1 MGKQYYNRIREIV
14 VLITLLLNIS
24 SAAHN
29 SYEIEIT
36 ESPLISNEVIIK
48 QSIMTIENVSCQ
60 NIWILIEKD
69 TSLTN
74 KELINRRFKYRNEG
88 DMSLFQ
94 WMVDGNVNWSGF
106 VLRLDSTFFK
116 ILAPGLTFTM
126 ISVDNPMYELIEYIR
141 IISGEEMKELFNA
154 LSTLPPDTTPSY
166 QPDVIYIPLL
176 YQIPVDTLSQ

>member
-14 VLITLLLNIS
+14 VLIALLLNIS

-36 ESPLISNEVIIK
+36 RSPLISNEILIN
-48 QSIMTIENVSCQ
+48 QSIITIKNVSCQ

-94 WMVDGNVNWSGF
+94 WMVDGEVDWSRF
-106 VLRLDSTFFK
+106 VTNIDSTFFK

-126 ISVDNPMYELIEYIR
+126 ISVDNSVYKLIEYIR
-141 IISGEEMKELFNA
+141 IISGEEMKELFKA
-154 LSTLPPDTTPSY
+154 LSTLPPDITPSY
-166 QPDVIYIPLL
+166 QPDVIYIP
-176 YQIPVDTLSQ
+176 

>member
-1 MGKQYYNRIREIV
+1 MGKHYYNWMREIA
-14 VLITLLLNIS
+14 VLIALLLNIS
-24 SAAHN
+24 SAAQK

-36 ESPLISNEVIIK
+36 RSPLISNEVIIN
-48 QSIMTIENVSCQ
+48 QSIMTIKNVSCQ

-74 KELINRRFKYRNEG
+74 KELINRRFKYRNDGE
-88 DMSLFQ
+88 MSLFQ
-94 WMVDGNVNWSGF
+94 WMVDEVDWSRF
-106 VLRLDSTFFK
+106 VTNIDSTFFK

-126 ISVDNPMYELIEYIR
+126 ISVDNSVYKLIEYIR

-166 QPDVIYIPLL
+166 QPDVIYIP
-176 YQIPVDTLSQ
+176 

>member
-14 VLITLLLNIS
+14 VLIALLLNIS

-36 ESPLISNEVIIK
+36 ESPLISNEVIIN
-48 QSIMTIENVSCQ
+48 QSIMTIKNVSCQ

-74 KELINRRFKYRNEG
+74 KELINRRFKYRNDGE
-88 DMSLFQ
+88 MSLFQ
-94 WMVDGNVNWSGF
+94 WMVDEVDWSRF
-106 VLRLDSTFFK
+106 VTNIDSTFFK

-126 ISVDNPMYELIEYIR
+126 ISVDNSVYKLIEYIR

>member
-1 MGKQYYNRIREIV
+1 MGKQYYNWMREIV
-14 VLITLLLNIS
+14 VLIALLLNIS
-24 SAAHN
+24 SAAQK

-36 ESPLISNEVIIK
+36 RSPLISNEILIN
-48 QSIMTIENVSCQ
+48 QSIITIKNVSCQ

-94 WMVDGNVNWSGF
+94 WMVDGEVDWSRF
-106 VLRLDSTFFK
+106 VTNIDSTFFK

-126 ISVDNPMYELIEYIR
+126 ISVDNSVYKLIEYIR
-141 IISGEEMKELFNA
+141 IISGEEMKELFKA
-154 LSTLPPDTTPSY
+154 LSTLPPDITPSY
-166 QPDVIYIPLL
+166 QPDVIYIP
-176 YQIPVDTLSQ
+176 

>member
-1 MGKQYYNRIREIV
+1 MGKQYYNRIREIA
-14 VLITLLLNIS
+14 VLIALLLNIS

-36 ESPLISNEVIIK
+36 ESPLISNEVIIN
-48 QSIMTIENVSCQ
+48 QSIMTIKNVSCQ

-74 KELINRRFKYRNEG
+74 KELINRRFKYRNDGE
-88 DMSLFQ
+88 MSLFQ
-94 WMVDGNVNWSGF
+94 WMVDEVDWSRF
-106 VLRLDSTFFK
+106 VTNIDSTFFK

-141 IISGEEMKELFNA
+141 IISGEEMKELFKA

-166 QPDVIYIPLL
+166 QPDVIYIP
-176 YQIPVDTLSQ
+176 

>member
-36 ESPLISNEVIIK
+36 ESPLISNEVIIN
-48 QSIMTIENVSCQ
+48 QSIMTIKNVSCQ

-74 KELINRRFKYRNEG
+74 KELINRRFKYRNDGE
-88 DMSLFQ
+88 MSLFQ
-94 WMVDGNVNWSGF
+94 WMVDEVDWSRF
-106 VLRLDSTFFK
+106 VTNIDSTFFK

-126 ISVDNPMYELIEYIR
+126 ISVDNSVYKLIEYIR

>member
-1 MGKQYYNRIREIV
+1 MKQHYYNWMREIV

-24 SAAHN
+24 SAAQK

-36 ESPLISNEVIIK
+36 RSPLISNEVIIN
-48 QSIMTIENVSCQ
+48 QSIMIIKNVSCQ

-94 WMVDGNVNWSGF
+94 WMVDEVDWSRF
-106 VLRLDSTFFK
+106 VTNIDSTFFK

-126 ISVDNPMYELIEYIR
+126 ISVDNSVYKLIEYIR

>member
-1 MGKQYYNRIREIV
+1 MKQHYYNWMREIA
-14 VLITLLLNIS
+14 VLIALLLNIS
-24 SAAHN
+24 SAAQK

-36 ESPLISNEVIIK
+36 RSPLISNEVIIN
-48 QSIMTIENVSCQ
+48 QSIMTIKNVSCQ

-74 KELINRRFKYRNEG
+74 KELINRRFKYRNDGE
-88 DMSLFQ
+88 MSLFQ
-94 WMVDGNVNWSGF
+94 WMVDEVDWSRF
-106 VLRLDSTFFK
+106 VTNIDSTFFK

-126 ISVDNPMYELIEYIR
+126 ISVDNSVYKLIEYIR

>member
-1 MGKQYYNRIREIV
+1 MGKQYYNRMREIV
-14 VLITLLLNIS
+14 VLIALLLNIS
-24 SAAHN
+24 SAAQK

-36 ESPLISNEVIIK
+36 RSPLISNEVIIN
-48 QSIMTIENVSCQ
+48 QSIMTIKNVSCQ

-74 KELINRRFKYRNEG
+74 KELINRRFKYRNDGE
-88 DMSLFQ
+88 MSLFQ
-94 WMVDGNVNWSGF
+94 WMVDEVDWSRF
-106 VLRLDSTFFK
+106 VTNIDSTFFK

-126 ISVDNPMYELIEYIR
+126 ISVDNSVYKLIEYIR

>member
-74 KELINRRFKYRNEG
+74 KELINRRFKYRNDGE
-88 DMSLFQ
+88 MSLFQ
-94 WMVDGNVNWSGF
+94 WMVDEVDWSRF
-106 VLRLDSTFFK
+106 VTNIDSTFFK

-126 ISVDNPMYELIEYIR
+126 ISVDNSVYKLIEYIR
-141 IISGEEMKELFNA
+141 IISGEEMKELFKA